1 MGNERI
7 EMNKSI
13 IETKK
18 GPQPK
23 GQYSQIVVGGPF
35 VFLSGQLPFA
45 PDGKLVDGDIQVQT
59 KQILKNIKNMLEE
72 AGSSLAKA
80 VRMGV
85 YIIDIDDF
93 QAMNEVYIEFF
104 PEQPP
109 ARTTLVVSTFP
120 PSVNLTA
127 CGFFLT
133 GLT

>member
-1 MGNERI
+1 
-7 EMNKSI
+7 
-13 IETKK
+13 
-18 GPQPK
+18 
-23 GQYSQIVVGGPF
+23 
-35 VFLSGQLPFA
+35 
-45 PDGKLVDGDIQVQT
+45 
-59 KQILKNIKNMLEE
+59 MLEE
-72 AGSSLAKA
+72 PGSSLAKA

-109 ARTTLVVSTFP
+109 ARTTLVVSRFP